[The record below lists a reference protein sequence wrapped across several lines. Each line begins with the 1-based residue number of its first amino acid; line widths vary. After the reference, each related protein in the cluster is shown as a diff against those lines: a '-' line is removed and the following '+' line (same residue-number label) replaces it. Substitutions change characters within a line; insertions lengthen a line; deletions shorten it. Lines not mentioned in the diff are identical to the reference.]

1 MCVAPALGQNQL
13 REGLTAQEEVQSMNS
28 ELHVAEV
35 ERRARRIK
43 LLLMDCDGV
52 LTDGRLELLENG
64 DEQKSFHARDG
75 QGISLFHRAGLK
87 TGIISGRTSS
97 AVERRAQ
104 DLEMAYVRQYVK
116 DKVKVLDE
124 ILALANVS
132 LHECAYIGDDL
143 ADIPVMDRVELSFA
157 VADAAAETKHAA
169 HFVTERKGGHGAV
182 RAVTD
187 LILKAQGRWEELMKR
202 FS

>member
-1 MCVAPALGQNQL
+1 M
-13 REGLTAQEEVQSMNS
+13 EDLTA
-28 ELHVAEV
+28 V

-64 DEQKSFHARDG
+64 DEQKTFHARDG

-104 DLEMAYVRQYVK
+104 DLEMAYVRQYAR
-116 DKVKVLDE
+116 DKVKALDE
-124 ILALANVS
+124 ILALAKVT
-132 LHECAYIGDDL
+132 LHECAYIGDDVG
-143 ADIPVMDRVELSFA
+143 DIPVMSRVELAFA
-157 VADAAAETKHAA
+157 VADAAAETRQSA
-169 HFVTERKGGHGAV
+169 HF
-182 RAVTD
+182 
-187 LILKAQGRWEELMKR
+187 
-202 FS
+202 